1 MLVENWMATNVIAV
15 KPDTSLLKCRN
26 MLKEHQIRR
35 LPVIDDQN
43 RVVGIIS
50 DRDVKGASPS
60 KATALEVH
68 EMQYLLAELKAK
80 DIMTPRPVTIKPWDS
95 VEQAAI
101 LMMDKRFGGLPV
113 VSEDNK
119 LVGII
124 TDQDIFKLLIDIT
137 GARVPGMQIAFELPD
152 TPGSM
157 RVIFD
162 TLRQHNARIISVLSY
177 YLDGD
182 KRQVYVRIRSMA
194 DQAAED
200 ALIKALEATG
210 TLLLAAPYDVT
221 D

>member
-26 MLKEHQIRR
+26 LLKEHQIRR
-35 LPVIDDQN
+35 LPVVDDQN

-80 DIMTPRPVTIKPWDS
+80 DIMTAKPVTIKPWDS

-101 LMMDKRFGGLPV
+101 IMMDKKFGGLPV

-124 TDQDIFKLLIDIT
+124 TNRDLRFMTEQDYSQ
-137 GARVPGMQIAFELPD
+137 RIAEVMTRENLV
-152 TPGSM
+152 TAPGSM

-162 TLRQHNARIISVLSY
+162 TMRKHNARIISVLSSY
-177 YLDGD
+177 MEDN
-182 KRQVYVRIRSMA
+182 KRQIYVRIRSMEESA
-194 DQAAED
+194 VE
-200 ALIKALEATG
+200 ALVKDLEATG
-210 TLLLAAPYDVT
+210 TLLLAAPYDV
-221 D
+221 

>member
-35 LPVIDDQN
+35 LPVVDDQN

>member
-26 MLKEHQIRR
+26 LLKEHQIRR
-35 LPVIDDQN
+35 LPVVDDQN

-80 DIMTPRPVTIKPWDS
+80 DIMTAKPVTIKPWDS

-101 LMMDKRFGGLPV
+101 IMMDKKFGGLPV

-124 TDQDIFKLLIDIT
+124 TDQDIFKLLINIT
-137 GARVPGMQIAFELPD
+137 GARVEGMQFAFELPRY
-152 TPGSM
+152 P
-157 RVIFD
+157 
-162 TLRQHNARIISVLSY
+162 RQHARDLRYHAQAQCPHHFGAVLLY
-177 YLDGD
+177 G
-182 KRQVYVRIRSMA
+182 RQQAPDLRPYPQHGRIGCRSPRQGSGS
-194 DQAAED
+194 DRHAA
-200 ALIKALEATG
+200 AGCSL
-210 TLLLAAPYDVT
+210 
-221 D
+221 

>member
-26 MLKEHQIRR
+26 LLKEHQIRR
-35 LPVIDDQN
+35 LPVVDDQN

-68 EMQYLLAELKAK
+68 EMQYLLAELKAR
-80 DIMTPRPVTIKPWDS
+80 DIMTAKPVTIKPWDS

-101 LMMDKRFGGLPV
+101 LMMDKRFLPV
-113 VSEDNK
+113 VAEDNK

-124 TDQDIFKLLIDIT
+124 TDQDIFKLLINIT
-137 GARVPGMQIAFELPD
+137 GARVPGMQFAFELPD

-162 TLRQHNARIISVLSY
+162 TLRKHSARIISVLSY

-182 KRQVYVRIRSMA
+182 KRQVYVRIRSVDDKA
-194 DQAAED
+194 VED
-200 ALIKALEATG
+200 ALVKDLEATG
-210 TLLLAAPYDVT
+210 TLLLAAPYDVAG
-221 D
+221 

>member
-26 MLKEHQIRR
+26 LLKEHQIRR
-35 LPVIDDQN
+35 LPVVDDQN

-68 EMQYLLAELKAK
+68 EMQYLLAELKAR
-80 DIMTPRPVTIKPWDS
+80 DIMTAKPVTIKPWDS

-113 VSEDNK
+113 VAEDNK

-124 TDQDIFKLLIDIT
+124 TDQDIFKLLINIT
-137 GARVPGMQIAFELPD
+137 GARVPGMQFAFELPD

-162 TLRQHNARIISVLSY
+162 TLRKHSARIISVLSY

-182 KRQVYVRIRSMA
+182 KRQVYVRIRSVDDKA
-194 DQAAED
+194 VED
-200 ALIKALEATG
+200 ALVKDLEATG
-210 TLLLAAPYDVT
+210 TLLAAPYDVAG
-221 D
+221 

>member
-26 MLKEHQIRR
+26 LLKEHQIRR
-35 LPVIDDQN
+35 LPVVDDQN

-80 DIMTPRPVTIKPWDS
+80 DIMTAKPVTIKPWDS

-101 LMMDKRFGGLPV
+101 IMMDKKFGGLPV

-124 TDQDIFKLLIDIT
+124 TDQDIFKLLINIT
-137 GARVPGMQIAFELPD
+137 GARVEGMQFAFELPD

-162 TLRQHNARIISVLSY
+162 TMRKHNARIIRCCPLIWKTTSARSTSVSAAWKNRLSKPSSRIW
-177 YLDGD
+177 
-182 KRQVYVRIRSMA
+182 KRPARCCW
-194 DQAAED
+194 
-200 ALIKALEATG
+200 
-210 TLLLAAPYDVT
+210 LLPMT
-221 D
+221 CS

>member
-26 MLKEHQIRR
+26 LLKEHQIRR
-35 LPVIDDQN
+35 LPVVDDQN

-80 DIMTPRPVTIKPWDS
+80 DIMTAKPVTIKPWDS

-101 LMMDKRFGGLPV
+101 IMMDKKFGGLPV

-119 LVGII
+119 
-124 TDQDIFKLLIDIT
+124 
-137 GARVPGMQIAFELPD
+137 RQI
-152 TPGSM
+152 
-157 RVIFD
+157 
-162 TLRQHNARIISVLSY
+162 
-177 YLDGD
+177 
-182 KRQVYVRIRSMA
+182 YVRIRSMEESA
-194 DQAAED
+194 VE
-200 ALIKALEATG
+200 ALVKDLEATG
-210 TLLLAAPYDVT
+210 TLLLAAPYDV
-221 D
+221 